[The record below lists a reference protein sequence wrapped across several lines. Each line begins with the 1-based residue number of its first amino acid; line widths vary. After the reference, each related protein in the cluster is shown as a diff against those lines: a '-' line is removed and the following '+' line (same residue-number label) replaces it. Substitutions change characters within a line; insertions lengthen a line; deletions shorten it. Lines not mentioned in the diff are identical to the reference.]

1 MSGWRMAIACAVPV
15 GGALFF
21 LKLVADSLSLTRAHL
36 ESLER
41 VEEKAWHERRE
52 RAEREAQKGQESQ

>member
-41 VEEKAWHERRE
+41 VEEKAWHGRRE